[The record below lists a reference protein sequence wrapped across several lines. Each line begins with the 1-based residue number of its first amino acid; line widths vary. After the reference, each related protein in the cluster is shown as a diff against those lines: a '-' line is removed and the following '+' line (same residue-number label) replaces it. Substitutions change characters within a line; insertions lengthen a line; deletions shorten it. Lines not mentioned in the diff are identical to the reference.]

1 MQIPLQ
7 ISFDGSPAS
16 SHVDSV
22 CRAEVEKLERY
33 SHRITGCRVVISAAG
48 HRHVKG
54 TLYEVR
60 IALTLPM
67 RKRIAVTRVPPRHGS
82 NEVIDLAVREA
93 FDTARRRIE
102 DAVRKQRGSV
112 KEHATPAHGRIAR
125 TFPLERYGFIE
136 ASDGREL
143 YFHAN
148 SLLGCAFEDLE
159 VGHPVRFV
167 EEPGERGAQATS
179 VARVGQHHHL
189 AP

>member
-16 SHVDSV
+16 AHVESV

-33 SHRITGCRVVISAAG
+33 SHRITGCRVVISAAS

-60 IALTLPM
+60 IALTLPL
-67 RKRIAVTRVPPRHGS
+67 RKMIVVTRVPPRHAS
-82 NEVIDLAVREA
+82 NEVIELAVREA

-102 DAVRKQRGSV
+102 DAVRKQRGSI
-112 KEHATPAHGRIAR
+112 KEHDTPAHGQVAR

-136 ASDGREL
+136 TPDGREL

-148 SLLGCAFEDLE
+148 SLLGSAFDDLE
-159 VGHPVRFV
+159 VGQPVRFV
-167 EEPGERGAQATS
+167 EEPAAQGSQATS
-179 VARVGQHHHL
+179 VALVGKHHHL

>member
-16 SHVDSV
+16 IPVESV

-33 SHRITGCRVVISAAG
+33 SHKITSCRIVISAAS

-54 TLYEVR
+54 TLYEVH
-60 IALTLPM
+60 IALTLPL
-67 RKRIAVTRVPPRHGS
+67 RKRIAVTRVPPRHAS
-82 NEVIDLAVREA
+82 NEVIELAVREA

-125 TFPLERYGFIE
+125 TFPLEQYGFIE
-136 ASDGREL
+136 TSDGREL

-148 SLLGCAFEDLE
+148 SLLGCALDDLE
-159 VGHPVRFV
+159 VGYSVRFV
-167 EEPGERGAQATS
+167 EEPGEQGTHATS
-179 VARVGQHHHL
+179 VARVGKRHHL